1 MFKCLV
7 TCSTLYHA
15 VLFRYVHCI
24 MTGLVFLMVLLSRMF
39 YTHTQSPWVA
49 RVGHS
54 LWLHTHTCTRTPM
67 HMHTRVH
74 TCTHVHP
81 CTCMHT
87 YTRAHTCTH
96 MYIPHT
102 RMHSYACA
110 HTCARTHKQPV
121 SNRLRFAVLLKI
133 LHSRRGPRLLNILGV
148 IARR

>member
-74 TCTHVHP
+74 TCTHVHTHTHAHAYT
-81 CTCMHT
+81 CTHEHT
-87 YTRAHTCTH
+87 HAHTCTYHTHACTH
-96 MYIPHT
+96 MHVHT
-102 RMHSYACA
+102 HARA
-110 HTCARTHKQPV
+110 HTSSPSVTGWGLLCC
-121 SNRLRFAVLLKI
+121 LRFYTQEE
-133 LHSRRGPRLLNILGV
+133 GPGCWTF
-148 IARR
+148 

>member
-54 LWLHTHTCTRTPM
+54 FVPLYC
-67 HMHTRVH
+67 
-74 TCTHVHP
+74 
-81 CTCMHT
+81 
-87 YTRAHTCTH
+87 Y
-96 MYIPHT
+96 Y
-102 RMHSYACA
+102 
-110 HTCARTHKQPV
+110 Q
-121 SNRLRFAVLLKI
+121 SNVLFPSTNLTFI
-133 LHSRRGPRLLNILGV
+133 
-148 IARR
+148 

>member
-54 LWLHTHTCTRTPM
+54 LWLHTHTSTRTPM

-74 TCTHVHP
+74 TCTHA
-81 CTCMHT
+81 HT
-87 YTRAHTCTH
+87 HTHAHAHTCTH
-96 MYIPHT
+96 AHT
-102 RMHSYACA
+102 HA
-110 HTCARTHKQPV
+110 HTCTHHTHACTHMHVHTHARAHTSSPSV
-121 SNRLRFAVLLKI
+121 TGWGLLCCLRFYTQEE
-133 LHSRRGPRLLNILGV
+133 GPGCWTF
-148 IARR
+148 

>member
-54 LWLHTHTCTRTPM
+54 LWLHTHTSTRTPM

-74 TCTHVHP
+74 TCTHA
-81 CTCMHT
+81 HT
-87 YTRAHTCTH
+87 YTRTPMHMHTHVHTHTHAHTCTH
-96 MYIPHT
+96 HT
-102 RMHSYACA
+102 HACTHMHVHTHARA
-110 HTCARTHKQPV
+110 HTSSPSVTGWGLLCC
-121 SNRLRFAVLLKI
+121 LRFYTQEE
-133 LHSRRGPRLLNILGV
+133 GPGCWTF
-148 IARR
+148 